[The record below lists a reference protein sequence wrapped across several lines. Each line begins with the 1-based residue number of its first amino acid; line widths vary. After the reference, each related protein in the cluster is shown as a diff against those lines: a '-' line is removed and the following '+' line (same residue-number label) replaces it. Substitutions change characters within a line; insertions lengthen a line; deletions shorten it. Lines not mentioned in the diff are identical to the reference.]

1 MTTAAQE
8 FDAELRELRMI
19 AADYQRMRAET
30 LAELRAWRKARRDL
44 VDLLVA
50 SADPLTLERVL
61 AHMEK
66 TLCLWERWPGAV
78 SLHDH

>member
-1 MTTAAQE
+1 MKTAGADAFLDE
-8 FDAELRELRMI
+8 LAELRAI
-19 AADYQRMRAET
+19 VADYKAMKAERDR
-30 LAELRAWRKARRDL
+30 ELRAWRKARREL

-66 TLCLWERWPGAV
+66 TLCLWERWPPA
-78 SLHDH
+78 SRE